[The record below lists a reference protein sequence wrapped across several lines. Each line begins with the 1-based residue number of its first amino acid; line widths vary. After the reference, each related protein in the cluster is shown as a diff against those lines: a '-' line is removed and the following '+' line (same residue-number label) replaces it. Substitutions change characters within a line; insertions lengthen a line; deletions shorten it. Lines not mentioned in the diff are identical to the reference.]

1 MLIFIIA
8 ILILGIAIFLI
19 YNNKMRKRVFKEEKY
34 KRGNWV
40 KILLIINI
48 CIICFLR
55 FMFPG
60 VTHYATSTICFYLS
74 LLINIVTIILV
85 FNKKLLKKKV
95 IYNCIIITYFLLMIG
110 LPVYSFED
118 HEHIFDN
125 TRTFNINGVDWPYEE
140 IIEYTDYYNCYGL
153 KLHRKIK

>member
-1 MLIFIIA
+1 MIIFIIA
-8 ILILGIAIFLI
+8 IVILGIAIFLI
-19 YNNKMRKRVFKEEKY
+19 YNNKMRKKVCKEQEEY
-34 KRGNWV
+34 KWGNWI

-55 FMFPG
+55 FIFPG
-60 VTHYATSTICFYLS
+60 VTKYANTTICFYLS

-85 FNKKLLKKKV
+85 FNKKLLKSKV
-95 IYNCIIITYFLLMIG
+95 IYNSIIIIYFLLMIG
-110 LPVYSFED
+110 LPIYSYGD
-118 HEHIFDN
+118 HKHIFDD
-125 TRTFNINGVDWPYEE
+125 TRNFPYDEK